1 MSSEEWLRAYV
12 GANTRAN
19 IYAGSSMATGVWR
32 EYPSITGC
40 YQLDLCCLQRS
51 PTINRAVQWNQD
63 WQFEEN
69 DRGAFSLVL
78 EGSRSAKN
86 GLVIGFGSDR
96 SDAFGRYLI
105 IGSEGARVVRSVVG
119 EYVPY
124 GAGPGYMHETL
135 APASGQVQS
144 VPGALQGTGEIA
156 FTVVFEFGNI
166 RVYSGLNPNAPGA
179 LLVAYTDPTP
189 GFGNN
194 KWGLGLLGP
203 ENGDK
208 LNILAIKKWV

>member
-19 IYAGSSMATGVWR
+19 IYGGSSMATGRWQ

-40 YQLDLCCLQRS
+40 YQLDLCCLTRA
-51 PTINRAVQWNQD
+51 PTLGRAVQWNQD

-86 GLVIGFGSDR
+86 GLVLGFGSDR
-96 SDAFGRYLI
+96 SDAFGRYLV
-105 IGSEGARVVRSVVG
+105 IGEQGAQVLRNVVG
-119 EYVPY
+119 EY
-124 GAGPGYMHETL
+124 GPFGGYMEETL
-135 APASGQVQS
+135 APASGSAQS
-144 VPGALQGTGEIA
+144 VPGALQESGAVA
-156 FTVVFEFGNI
+156 FTVVYEFGQI
-166 RVYSGLNPNAPGA
+166 RVYSGMDPNAPGP
-179 LLVAYTDPTP
+179 LLVTYTDQTP

-208 LNILAIKKWV
+208 LNIIAIKKWI